1 MNHSLQVDCDTGER
15 YLAVAARGQELLKD
29 PLLNKGTA
37 FSEEERDA
45 FGLRGLLPD
54 HVSSIED
61 QLGRARTQ
69 IDSKPEDLQKSI
81 YLSGLQDRNET
92 LFYRFLIE
100 NLEETVPIVYTPVV
114 AEACKHWSK
123 IFRRAR
129 GVYVTP
135 KDRGRIAA
143 LLRSRPTSHPAVI
156 VVTDNERILG
166 IGDQGAGGMG
176 IPIGKLALYTAG
188 AGIHPANTL
197 PISLD
202 VGTNNEDLLH
212 DPLYLGLHEP
222 RLRGDE
228 YWSLIDEF
236 VEAVIEVFPD
246 SLLQWEDFGNKTS
259 FRNLDRYR
267 DRLASFNDDIEG
279 TAALTVGGLLVAMRE
294 HNTTWAE
301 QRIVI
306 AGAGSAGIGLARTI
320 SAAMTESGL
329 STEEA
334 HARIFLV
341 DSKSLVHESRTDIT
355 DTKRDWATRDEG
367 IAGWGV
373 AGSPTLHDVVR
384 HVKPTVLIGLS
395 GQAGLF
401 TKEMIRE
408 IADAVERPVIMP
420 MSNPTDCTEVIPA
433 DALDWTDGR
442 AVVATGS
449 PFEPVDYNGYPRFIG
464 QANNMY
470 IFPAMG
476 LGTLAARARRITD
489 GMFLASATAL
499 AECVSPAV
507 AAGGSLFPPITDVR
521 SVSRSVAVAVGEQA
535 IREGVADEQPDVAGK
550 VDDLIWWPDYLPY
563 RAAGTDG

>member
-1 MNHSLQVDCDTGER
+1 MIYSPQVDPDTGER
-15 YLAVAARGQELLKD
+15 YLPVAARGQDLLKD

-37 FSEEERDA
+37 FTEEERDA

-54 HVSSIED
+54 HVSTIED

-69 IDSKPEDLQKSI
+69 IESKPEDLQKSI

-100 NLEETVPIVYTPVV
+100 NLEQTVPIVYTPVV
-114 AEACKHWSK
+114 AEACKHWSR

-135 KDRGRIAA
+135 KDRGRIAG
-143 LLRSRPTSHPAVI
+143 LLRSRPTRLPSVI

-197 PISLD
+197 PVSLD

-228 YWSLIDEF
+228 YWSLIEEF
-236 VEAVIEVFPD
+236 VEAVIEVFPN

-259 FRNLDRYR
+259 FTNLDRYR
-267 DRLASFNDDIEG
+267 DRVASFNDDIEG
-279 TAALTVGGLLVAMRE
+279 TAALTVGGFLVAMRE
-294 HNTTWAE
+294 HNTTWDQ

-320 SAAMTESGL
+320 SAAMRESGL
-329 STEEA
+329 SHDEA
-334 HARIFLV
+334 RSRIFLV

-355 DTKRDWATRDEG
+355 DTKREWAMPDEW
-367 IAGWGV
+367 ITGWGA
-373 AGSPTLHDVVR
+373 AGSPTLSEVVR

-449 PFEPVDYNGYPRFIG
+449 PFEPVDYNGFPRFIG

-476 LGTLAARARRITD
+476 LGTLAVRARRITD

-499 AECVSPAV
+499 AGCVSPAV

-521 SVSRSVAVAVGEQA
+521 SVSRAVAVAVGEQA
-535 IREGVADEQPDVAGK
+535 IREGLADELSDVAGK

-563 RAAGTDG
+563 RPAEGSS

>member
-1 MNHSLQVDCDTGER
+1 MHYSLETDPDTAER
-15 YLAVAARGQELLKD
+15 FMAVSLRGQDLLKD

-37 FSEEERDA
+37 FTEEERDA

-54 HVSSIED
+54 HISSIDD
-61 QLGRARTQ
+61 QLARARTQ
-69 IDSKPEDLQKSI
+69 LDSKPDPLQKNI

-114 AEACKHWSK
+114 ADACRHWSRLY
-123 IFRRAR
+123 RRAR
-129 GVYVTP
+129 GVFITP
-135 KDRGRIAA
+135 KDRGRIAT
-143 LLRSRPTSHPAVI
+143 LLRSRPTREPGVI

-188 AGIHPANTL
+188 AGVHPASTF

-202 VGTNNEDLLH
+202 VGTNNEELLH

-222 RLRGDE
+222 RLRGDD

-236 VEAVIEVFPD
+236 VEAVTEVFPN

-259 FRNLDRYR
+259 FRNLDRHR

-279 TAALTVGGLLVAMRE
+279 TAATVVAGLLVAMRE
-294 HNTTWAE
+294 LGTAWPD

-320 SAAMTESGL
+320 TAAMRAGGMTE
-329 STEEA
+329 A
-334 HARIFLV
+334 DARSRIYLT
-341 DSKSLVHESRTDIT
+341 DSKSLVNEDRTDIT
-355 DTKRDWATRDEG
+355 DVKRTWAVEQER

-373 AGSPTLHDVVR
+373 PGSPTLPEVVR
-384 HVKPTVLIGLS
+384 NVHPTVLIGLS

-401 TKEMIRE
+401 SKEMIRE
-408 IADAVERPVIMP
+408 VGDAVDRPVILP
-420 MSNPTDCTEVIPA
+420 MSNPTNCTEVLPA

-442 AVVATGS
+442 AIVATGS
-449 PFEPVDYNGYPRFIG
+449 PFDPVERNGRTHQIG

-476 LGTLAARARRITD
+476 LGTLAVQARRVTD
-489 GMFLASATAL
+489 GMFLAAATMLADSVDPGLSA
-499 AECVSPAV
+499 E
-507 AAGGSLFPPITDVR
+507 GSLFPRITDVR
-521 SVSRSVAVAVGEQA
+521 TVSRTLAVAVGEQA
-535 IREGVADEQPDVAGK
+535 IAEGVAEEQSDVGALVDE
-550 VDDLIWWPDYLPY
+550 LIWWPEYLPF
-563 RAAGTDG
+563 RPA

>member
-1 MNHSLQVDCDTGER
+1 MDYSLQVDPDTGER
-15 YLAVAARGQELLKD
+15 YLAVAGKGSDLLED
-29 PLLNKGTA
+29 SLLNKGSA
-37 FSEEERDA
+37 FTEEERDA

-54 HVSSIED
+54 HVSGIED
-61 QLGRARTQ
+61 QLARARTQ
-69 IDSKPEDLQKSI
+69 LDSKPDPLQKNI

-100 NLEETVPIVYTPVV
+100 NLEETVPLVYTPVV
-114 AEACKHWSK
+114 ADACRHWSRLY
-123 IFRRAR
+123 RRAR
-129 GVYVTP
+129 GIFVTP
-135 KDRGRIAA
+135 KDRGRIAQ
-143 LLRSRPTSHPAVI
+143 LLRARPTREPAVI

-202 VGTNNEDLLH
+202 VGTNNEELLH

-236 VEAVIEVFPD
+236 VEAVAEVFPS

-279 TAALTVGGLLVAMRE
+279 TAATTVAGLLVAMRE
-294 HNTTWAE
+294 LGTTWAD

-306 AGAGSAGIGLARTI
+306 AGAGSGGIGLARTI
-320 SAAMTESGL
+320 TAAMRAAGL
-329 STEEA
+329 SETE
-334 HARIFLV
+334 ARARMFLV
-341 DSKSLVHESRTDIT
+341 DSKSLVNEDRTDIT
-355 DTKRDWATRDEG
+355 DVKRAWAVEQDR
-367 IAGWGV
+367 IADWGV
-373 AGSPTLHDVVR
+373 AGSPNLHDVVR
-384 HVKPTVLIGLS
+384 HVAPTVLIGLS
-395 GQAGLF
+395 GQGGLF
-401 TKEMIRE
+401 GKEVVRDM
-408 IADAVERPVIMP
+408 ADAVERPLIMP
-420 MSNPTDCTEVIPA
+420 MSNPTVCTEVLPA
-433 DALDWTDGR
+433 DALDWTGGR
-442 AVVATGS
+442 AIVATGS
-449 PFEPVDYNGYPRFIG
+449 PFEPVEYDGKTRQIG

-476 LGTLAARARRITD
+476 LGALAVRARRVTD
-489 GMFLASATAL
+489 GMFLAAAGAL
-499 AECVSPAV
+499 ADCVDTSVSAK
-507 AAGGSLFPPITDVR
+507 GSLFPPISDVR
-521 SVSRSVAVAVGEQA
+521 AVSRTVAVAVGEQA
-535 IREGVADEQPDVAGK
+535 IREGLASGQEDVGGL

-563 RAAGTDG
+563 RPARV